1 MLRSR
6 SFTRFTRRVGLPH
19 FGQSVLLVVSMTF
32 LRSAVFAI
40 FAIALSWDDSS
51 GQASPASSLSR
62 SIQEATRIGV
72 SSGNSAVARCT
83 RLKLTSATA
92 DGFDCRRAPLSG
104 SRRTPLSRSAGEG
117 ATLTSSDS
125 LFILPELPVISGQS
139 PVPQSK
145 LPSNLYRQS
154 VKPYRNQQL
163 TCTGPIQSRF
173 RPSPIVGKVRS
184 QQSATCQPESP
195 AISRSVP
202 AAACGSPYVTR
213 CQNRRMYRP
222 ARASAG
228 ALA

>member
-1 MLRSR
+1 M
-6 SFTRFTRRVGLPH
+6 RVGLPH

-32 LRSAVFAI
+32 LRSEVFAI

-62 SIQEATRIGV
+62 SIQEATRVGV
-72 SSGNSAVARCT
+72 SRETQPSRDAHVSSSRPP
-83 RLKLTSATA
+83 RP

-139 PVPQSK
+139 PVPQST
-145 LPSNLYRQS
+145 LPSNLYRRS
-154 VKPYRNQQL
+154 LKLYRNQQL

-173 RPSPIVGKVRS
+173 RPSPLRGKCVRS
-184 QQSATCQPESP
+184 KVPP
-195 AISRSVP
+195 VSR
-202 AAACGSPYVTR
+202 
-213 CQNRRMYRP
+213 NH
-222 ARASAG
+222 
-228 ALA
+228 